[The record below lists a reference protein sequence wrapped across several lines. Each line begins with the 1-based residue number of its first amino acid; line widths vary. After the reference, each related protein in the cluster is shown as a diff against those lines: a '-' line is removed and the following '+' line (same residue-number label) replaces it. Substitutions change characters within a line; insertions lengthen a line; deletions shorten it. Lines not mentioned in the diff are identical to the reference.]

1 MRLFISKS
9 KSNQNPKKPTKSKYK
24 KTPET
29 SSKKKS
35 SVSFDANLRAGY
47 IHFKDSV
54 SGSTSSKATIAKIGL
69 NKKFSDVLSTKLA
82 FYTQESFGSK
92 NTNDDFNIKSGD
104 NTGSYGFLGE
114 ATLNADFDKHH
125 FILGRQK
132 MDLTHNDSD
141 DIRLLPDLF
150 EAYSYNYNE
159 VIYFDHILAM
169 AGWENGG
176 DHTQFL
182 NVHDVL
188 GISDANNTS
197 INKGISVIHTE
208 GKSTDETF
216 EYVLY
221 DYIIHDALNIVYVEA
236 SYNTSISK
244 DTKLTLAA
252 QYDMQTSTNTFTMG
266 STYTSFDSNV
276 LGIKASLE
284 LSPLNLI
291 VTLAGNQV
299 SGTNAPIGSLGGGVL
314 FTSLEYF
321 TLDAVGTNDATA
333 YITSLEYDAGTLLA
347 GLSLTY
353 YYGAFASGDKSVDAI
368 EQNFGFEYAKDD
380 QYTVTFAYASIDNPV
395 GTSDY
400 EQLRMFIDIAY
411 E

>member
-1 MRLFISKS
+1 MKQYIFVLSLLALQFLHAELQKVQSAPSDK
-9 KSNQNPKKPTKSKYK
+9 N
-24 KTPET
+24 
-29 SSKKKS
+29 S

-54 SGSTSSKATIAKIGL
+54 SGSTSAKATIARIGL
-69 NKKFSDVLSTKLA
+69 NKKFSDALSTKFA
-82 FYTQESFGSK
+82 FYTQESFGSD
-92 NTNDDFNIKSGD
+92 NTNNDFTIKNGD
-104 NTGSYGFLGE
+104 TTSSFGFLGE

-125 FILGRQK
+125 FTLGRQK

-159 VIYFDHILAM
+159 TIFFDHILAM

-176 DHTQFL
+176 NHTLFL

-188 GISDANNTS
+188 GITDASSKT

-208 GKSTDETF
+208 GKSADETF
-216 EYVLY
+216 EYALY
-221 DYIIHDALNIVYVEA
+221 DYIIHDALNIVYAEA

-252 QYDMQTSTNTFTMG
+252 QYDIQTSTNTFTMG
-266 STYTSFDSNV
+266 STYTSFDSTV
-276 LGIKASLE
+276 LGLKTSFE

-299 SGTNAPIGSLGGGVL
+299 SGTNAPLGSLGGGVL

-368 EQNFGFEYAKDD
+368 EQNFGFEYAKED
-380 QYTVTFAYASIDNPV
+380 QYTLTFAYASVDNV
-395 GTSDY
+395 TGTSDY
-400 EQLRMFIDIAY
+400 DQVRMFIDIAY